1 MFKKSLAAVAV
12 LGAFAGSAMAAN
24 VTMYG
29 VIDTGLMYSYKDV
42 DAGKGGHHE
51 GIDGKRYDAQS
62 TFGLD
67 GGLNAS
73 NRFGIKGTEEL
84 GNGMTVAF
92 KLENGFKSDSGELKT
107 ENTLFDREASL
118 SLSGDFG
125 TISMGRMG
133 GTASNAG
140 TYDLVYLYADAF
152 DGGDNDILGLAMSG
166 RADNMIVYQTP
177 KFAGLQGTFQY
188 SFNQSGAEK
197 DQSSKNDQYAS
208 ATVTGNFGNLNAV
221 MAYEYI
227 NRNADSL
234 VRKDFQA
241 VYLGGNYDC
250 GFAKTFVMAQYF
262 EGASSAFGID
272 TADFTE
278 VDKDGQ
284 MLAKLKGLKGYG
296 VHVGT
301 IVPVM
306 NGNLTV
312 GVYYVDGKVEG
323 YNERATANGAWS
335 EFEDIDASYLGGSA
349 RYEYPLS
356 KRTSLYAGAGVAQLK
371 LNGDNEDGSDYKE
384 FIGQAYTGL
393 THRF

>member
-234 VRKDFQA
+234 VRK
-241 VYLGGNYDC
+241 G
-250 GFAKTFVMAQYF
+250 
-262 EGASSAFGID
+262 
-272 TADFTE
+272 
-278 VDKDGQ
+278 
-284 MLAKLKGLKGYG
+284 
-296 VHVGT
+296 
-301 IVPVM
+301 
-306 NGNLTV
+306 
-312 GVYYVDGKVEG
+312 
-323 YNERATANGAWS
+323 R
-335 EFEDIDASYLGGSA
+335 
-349 RYEYPLS
+349 LS
-356 KRTSLYAGAGVAQLK
+356 R
-371 LNGDNEDGSDYKE
+371 
-384 FIGQAYTGL
+384 
-393 THRF
+393 R